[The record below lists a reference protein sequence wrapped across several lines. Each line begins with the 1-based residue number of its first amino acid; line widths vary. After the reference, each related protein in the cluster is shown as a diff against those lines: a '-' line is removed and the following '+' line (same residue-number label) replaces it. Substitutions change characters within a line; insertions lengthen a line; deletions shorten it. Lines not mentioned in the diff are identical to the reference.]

1 MEHLWINNMEHLYKV
16 NEIFLSIDGEG
27 YRTGLP
33 VVFIRLY
40 GCNLNCS
47 YCDTRYSCEQ
57 QEYKEMSLYDILVEV
72 LSYGVPRVTLTGGEP
87 LIHSGV
93 KDLIKSLVA
102 NDIEVNIETNGAV
115 DLDEFIEFKY
125 NSKVV
130 FTMDYKCKSS
140 GMEDKMILSNLEFLQ
155 PKDVIKFVVSNYNE
169 MTKMEF
175 ILESSKCKAQPYVS
189 PVFGAIE
196 PKELVD
202 YVLDNKLN
210 NVKVQVQLHK
220 IIWNPNE
227 RGV

>member
-1 MEHLWINNMEHLYKV
+1 MENKYKV

-57 QEYKEMSLYDILVEV
+57 QEYKEMSLYDILAQV

-87 LIHSGV
+87 LIHPGV
-93 KDLIKSLVA
+93 KDLIVSLVA

-125 NSKVV
+125 NSKVI

-140 GMEDKMILSNLEFLQ
+140 GMEEKMILSNLVFLQ

-169 MTKMEF
+169 MEEMEY
-175 ILESSKCKAQPYVS
+175 ILEASKCKAQVYVS

-196 PKELVD
+196 PKELVE
-202 YVLDNKLN
+202 YVLDNGLN
-210 NVKVQVQLHK
+210 DVKVQVQLHK
-220 IIWNPNE
+220 IIWEPTK